1 MLFMW
6 IWIKNHTTKIAT
18 GFFWCL
24 SFKQLRNTTLFNM
37 VSENQTD
44 WESIKSSLSLG
55 CRKYKIR
62 LEEKDFSILNKK
74 MSTKNSGELPKV
86 EVSATPK
93 NVLLVSAG
101 RSAYLLNQR
110 FCIYWYSLILLIS
123 RSISQFHKWSPWQE
137 PLYRVFETD

>member
-55 CRKYKIR
+55 CRKYKTFR
-62 LEEKDFSILNKK
+62 RERFFSFEQKKVNKEFRWI
-74 MSTKNSGELPKV
+74 TKGWVSKV

-93 NVLLVSAG
+93 HVLLVSAG

-123 RSISQFHKWSPWQE
+123 RSISQFHKWSP
-137 PLYRVFETD
+137 